1 MLRRGSIRQHRH
13 VSRFVKMCCLMFPA
27 IPITTLAFPSAR
39 HALGILGFSRAHPI
53 VCQRHRSHPVVIP
66 YPRSLRTSYGT
77 AGDGQEY
84 DSEDPW
90 EQALDKIEARRRR
103 AAEEAELASAL
114 DSAHAGWYG
123 DITSPNTVLLK
134 SERQRQDETSD
145 CLFYDSPRLVY
156 HADNDVFARLT
167 LVYKE
172 LLPVDASSA
181 KVLDIGASWV
191 SHLPDDLVF
200 AHVEG
205 LGLNAAELKS
215 NPRLDSWRVQDLNN
229 DSDMQLPET
238 SYDAILIC
246 FALQYFV
253 FPEVILAQAARALK
267 DDGVIII
274 SWGGGCYSSKS
285 IKGWLDRDQ
294 EGRLGLV
301 MRLLVAAGFDFPR
314 FHTERRY
321 NPTWKGADELM
332 VVSATL
338 SPAAMQATRTAP
350 SFERK
355 GSDQVSQSGP
365 DVGRSC
371 LDLGAD
377 SPVVWEERLQS
388 LMEEAQSMV
397 SLCGAALSLC
407 ACARVPPLRA
417 QF

>member
-1 MLRRGSIRQHRH
+1 MMGTRVSLHQHGH
-13 VSRFVKMCCLMFPA
+13 VSRFVKMCWLMFQA

-39 HALGILGFSRAHPI
+39 YARGFSRAHPI
-53 VCQRHRSHPVVIP
+53 VCQRHRSQSVVIP

-77 AGDGQEY
+77 AADGQEY
-84 DSEDPW
+84 DAEDPW
-90 EQALDKIEARRRR
+90 EQALDKVEARRRR

-114 DSAHAGWYG
+114 DSSNAGWYG
-123 DITSPNTVLLK
+123 DITSPNTVLLQ
-134 SERQRQDETSD
+134 SERKRQDETSD
-145 CLFYDSPRLVY
+145 RLFYDSPRLVY

-167 LVYKE
+167 AIYKE
-172 LLPVDASSA
+172 LLTPGDSA
-181 KVLDIGASWV
+181 KVLDLGASWV

-215 NPRLDSWRVQDLNN
+215 NPRLDSWRVQDLNS

-253 FPEVILAQAARALK
+253 FPEMILSQAARALK

-274 SWGGGCYSSKS
+274 SWGSGCYSSKS

-294 EGRLGLV
+294 EGRVGLV
-301 MRLLVAAGFDFPR
+301 LRLLVAAGFDSPR
-314 FHTERRY
+314 VHTERRY
-321 NPTWKGADELM
+321 NPLWKGADELM

-350 SFERK
+350 SFEQK

-365 DVGRSC
+365 DVRPSC

-377 SPVVWEERLQS
+377 SPVVWEERLQN

-397 SLCGAALSLC
+397 SLCCAALSP
-407 ACARVPPLRA
+407 CARVPPQRA
-417 QF
+417 QC